1 MSASAWPRPI
11 GIFGGTFDPIH
22 LGHLRLAEEVGDV
35 LGCAEVRFIPTGT
48 PPHRDAPRASAA
60 ERRTMVT
67 LAIADNPRFVLDE
80 RELARVGPCYMFDT
94 LTSIRAEVGTHT
106 PLVLLLGGDAF
117 LGLTAWRRWAELFD
131 LAHLAIGH
139 RPGFSAASWGE
150 ALPEVLRQCLKNR
163 VTADISDIQS
173 APAGRIYLCA
183 MTQMDIA
190 ARRIRSACQRGTSVR
205 YLVPDAVAAYL
216 EQHPLY
222 QN

>member
-1 MSASAWPRPI
+1 MLGTAWPPPI

-22 LGHLRLAEEVGDV
+22 LGHLRLAEELGDA

-60 ERRTMVT
+60 ARRAMVA

-80 RELARVGPCYMFDT
+80 RELTRSGPCYMFDT
-94 LTSIRAEVGTHT
+94 LTSIRAEVGAHT
-106 PLVLLLGGDAF
+106 PLVLFLGGDAF
-117 LGLTAWRRWAELFD
+117 LGLTAWHRWTELFA
-131 LAHLAIGH
+131 LAHVAIGH
-139 RPGFSAASWGE
+139 RPGFGPAAWGDTLPE
-150 ALPEVLRQCLKNR
+150 ALHQCLENR
-163 VTADISDIQS
+163 ATAGLSDIQS

-190 ARRIRSACQRGTSVR
+190 ARRIRSACQRGASVR
-205 YLVPDAVAAYL
+205 YLVPIAVAAYL
-216 EQHPLY
+216 EHHPLY